1 MEQQLKAKGHTNKN
15 KRKRKQNK
23 NQNQNKPPP
32 PQKKKVLTRCNY
44 IPWHDPHW
52 RVEEAP
58 DPVWAR
64 KEVALILM
72 LLPILARY

>member
-32 PQKKKVLTRCNY
+32 PKKKVLTRCNY